1 MTEPA
6 HRIERGRRAAA
17 ALEEFL
23 DPAFDEAISLYTH
36 RMREIVAREPWELEK
51 IKALVMAQRVAEEV
65 RREIA
70 LLVKD
75 AEAARRELTRVE
87 QVASLPAARRRALG
101 I

>member
-51 IKALVMAQRVAEEV
+51 IKALVMAGCDPGRAGREPADGEAKGAGDLIDRGFPEE
-65 RREIA
+65 
-70 LLVKD
+70 
-75 AEAARRELTRVE
+75 
-87 QVASLPAARRRALG
+87 
-101 I
+101 